1 MHIAVGNY
9 GGGNTQLIF
18 GKGTKLSVKPNL
30 QDSDPSIYKLKSPE
44 THISA
49 CLITDYFPDN
59 IRISNKEKNESFQSS
74 IIEVRNPES
83 NKKEASYGGVHW
95 FESDFD
101 GYVNHSL
108 HFTSKCPEDTEDEE
122 DTCITMKMSDNFE
135 TDEHLNLMS
144 FMELRCER
152 NVNICD

>member
-1 MHIAVGNY
+1 ML
-9 GGGNTQLIF
+9 TMPSDF
-18 GKGTKLSVKPNL
+18 FFSFPDL

-108 HFTSKCPEDTEDEE
+108 HFTSKCPEDTEGKWG
-122 DTCITMKMSDNFE
+122 ILSRVSSLYLRWVV
-135 TDEHLNLMS
+135 TDEGAKLWDTVESEKEQSSVLW
-144 FMELRCER
+144 
-152 NVNICD
+152 